1 MNNRSALAQYKSVEV
16 QSSIEGASPHTL
28 IGKLLD
34 GALDRIA
41 AAKGA
46 IERDDASLKGE
57 KISGAIAIVDS
68 LRASLDFA
76 RGGEIS
82 TNLASLYDYAE
93 ARMLTANTENS
104 VQRLEEAAVVL
115 KEIRAGW
122 QGIAAEVGAH

>member
-1 MNNRSALAQYKSVEV
+1 MNYRSALAQYKSVEI
-16 QSSIEGASPHTL
+16 QSSIEGASPHAL
-28 IGKLLD
+28 ISKLLD

-46 IERDDASLKGE
+46 IERNDAPLKGE

-82 TNLASLYDYAE
+82 TNLASLYDYVE
-93 ARMLTANTENS
+93 ARMLTANADNS
-104 VQRLEEAAVVL
+104 IECLQEAAAVL
-115 KEIRAGW
+115 REIRAGW
-122 QGIAAEVGAH
+122 QGIAAEVGGS